1 MKKKLITFV
10 SLISAL
16 ILLFTAC
23 TQSETANGNSD
34 IEDTSSSDTATEK
47 STEQSGDTPYW
58 KLQCRTIKER
68 EDIHFDLGSNFDIA
82 LSFSKDW
89 ILSAIDG
96 GYDIKRDT
104 KTIGSIIKGS
114 AESAE
119 WSVEK
124 SYSKT
129 NNPSFS
135 VKKII
140 EKKASGDTT
149 DYRYRFEYNCKTNGT
164 PVILSMCI
172 DYTELD
178 GNAADRLYTS
188 AKISSITTVQD
199 KSLSDLDG
207 KVSLILGNSFI
218 SSSEIGYI
226 LDEMIFSN
234 NNICGFEAISQGYA
248 TVETYATNPEM
259 ISNIESGDYKAVLI
273 CGFYSDGEITHLKTL
288 EKACQK
294 SNTKLIIFPA
304 HNESEKSINAARNA
318 CPTLEFLDW
327 KGELD
332 MLIDSGVDKW
342 KLCVDD
348 AHKHSTPLAGLVG
361 AHMIYR
367 AIYGEIPS
375 LDGIFSVDINNA
387 KTILG
392 DYLTTGHVDFD
403 YEIIKFN

>member
-1 MKKKLITFV
+1 MKKR
-10 SLISAL
+10 LISIISLVCAI
-16 ILLFTAC
+16 ILSLSSC
-23 TQSETANGNSD
+23 TQAENTDNTNAPT
-34 IEDTSSSDTATEK
+34 DTTATEK
-47 STEQSGDTPYW
+47 PTENNADTPYW
-58 KLQCRTIKER
+58 KLECRTIKDR
-68 EDIHFDLGSNFDIA
+68 EDLHFDLGSNFDIS

-89 ILSAIDG
+89 ELVANGS
-96 GYDIKRDT
+96 GYDIKYNE
-104 KTIGSIIKGS
+104 KTIGNISKGS
-114 AESAE
+114 AESPE
-119 WSVEK
+119 WTLEK
-124 SYSKT
+124 SYSKV
-129 NNPSFS
+129 NNPSFTA
-135 VKKII
+135 KKFI
-140 EKKASGDTT
+140 EKKST
-149 DYRYRFEYNCKTNGT
+149 DGNTAYRYRFEYDCKINET

-178 GNAADRLYTS
+178 ANAADRLYTS
-188 AKISSITTVQD
+188 SKISSITTVKS

-218 SSSEIGYI
+218 SSSSIGYI

-259 ISNIESGDYKAVLI
+259 LSNIESGDYKAVLI

-332 MLIDSGVDKW
+332 MLIESGVDKW

-375 LDGIFSVDINNA
+375 LDGIYSVSISDA
-387 KTILG
+387 KNILG
-392 DYLTTGHVDFD
+392 DYLTTGCVDFD